1 MMMKDIYSVSAV
13 NQYIKQ
19 LIGNDYALS
28 RIYVKGEVSNCKYH
42 SSGHIYF
49 TLKDRGSA
57 IACVMFSGQRS
68 RGLKFVMREGMQ
80 VIVLG
85 SINVY
90 ERDGKYQLYA
100 AEIIQDGTGYLY
112 AQYER
117 LKQRLEAEGLFDPAA
132 KKALP
137 QFPKKLGIVTARTG
151 AAIQDMINVSTR
163 RNPYI
168 QLVFYPAKVQGEGA
182 AQTIVQGIQALDRYG
197 VDVIIVG
204 RGGGSIEDLW
214 AFNEEIV
221 ARAIYLCQTPI
232 ISAVGH
238 ETDFTIA
245 DFVADHR
252 APTPSAAAELAVPDM
267 VAVFAKIRDYESRL
281 DYSLK
286 SRIAQARM
294 RVAHMEKSLNHLS
307 PQSMIAQ
314 KRQDLV
320 YFENRLDELMRKKVT
335 EQKHRLALDIQRLKG
350 ASPLEKL
357 GGGYAFVSDAGSPVK
372 SVQDVKADDIL
383 EITVRDGSI
392 YAQVTETESVHKSGG
407 EKIGG
412 NYGESKES

>member
-1 MMMKDIYSVSAV
+1 MIRDIYSVSAV

-19 LIGNDYALS
+19 LIAGDYTLS

-49 TLKDRGSA
+49 TLKDKGGA

-100 AEIIQDGTGYLY
+100 AQIIQDGTGYLY
-112 AQYER
+112 EQYER
-117 LKQRLEAEGLFDPAA
+117 LKKRLEMEGLFDADA

-137 QFPKKLGIVTARTG
+137 RFPEKVGIVTARTG
-151 AAIQDMINVSTR
+151 AAIQDMIHVSTR

-182 AQTIVQGIQALDRYG
+182 AQTIAAGILALDKYG
-197 VDVIIVG
+197 VDVIIAG

-214 AFNEEIV
+214 AFNEEVV
-221 ARAIYLCQTPI
+221 ARAIYACQTPV

-252 APTPSAAAELAVPDM
+252 APTPSAAAEIAVPDVM
-267 VAVFAKIRDYESRL
+267 AVLAKIRDCENRL
-281 DYSLK
+281 DYSMK
-286 SRIAQARM
+286 GRIARERM
-294 RVAHMEKSLNHLS
+294 RVGHMERSLNHLS
-307 PQSMIAQ
+307 PQSLVGQ

-320 YFENRLDELMRKKVT
+320 YFENRLDELMKHILT
-335 EQKHRLALDIQRLKG
+335 GHKHRLALDIQRLKG
-350 ASPLEKL
+350 ASPLDKL
-357 GGGYAFVSDAGSPVK
+357 GGGYAFVSMDGSPVK
-372 SVQDVKADDIL
+372 SVHDVAAGDIV
-383 EITVRDGSI
+383 EITVKDGSVQ
-392 YAQVTETESVHKSGG
+392 AQVISDVR
-407 EKIGG
+407 
-412 NYGESKES
+412 